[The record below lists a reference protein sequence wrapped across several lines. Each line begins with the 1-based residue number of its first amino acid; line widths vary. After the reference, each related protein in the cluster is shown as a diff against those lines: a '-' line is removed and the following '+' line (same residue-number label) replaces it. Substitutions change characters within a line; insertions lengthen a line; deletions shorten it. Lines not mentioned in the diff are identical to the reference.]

1 MPSLN
6 FTSKLL
12 ELEDAIVDDLF
23 ISDFTIHISLTMKRM
38 PHRCPHC
45 GSWTEQVHDYRPS
58 IIKDLPIMGKQTLL
72 HYKKRRYHCPA
83 CNHHFYEA
91 FPGLPKYC
99 HITTR
104 LAFYSIHL
112 LRNTQNV
119 RSVSHT
125 LGISA
130 SSVFRR
136 MSDVQYPVPRHLP
149 TVLSIDEFRGNAGG
163 QKFQAILTDA
173 ASHKLFDILPS
184 RSQVSLMTYFQQ
196 FKNRNQVR
204 YFVMDM
210 NQVYRDI
217 ALSYFPNAT
226 IVIDRFHV
234 VRYVTWALENIRKRI
249 QKQMHPSKRKYFKR
263 SRRILLA
270 HQSKLSRENLDALEI
285 MLMQS
290 NDLAVAYHLKE
301 LFYEFMSSE
310 NRIEAGKRLH
320 TFILATQVSQLNEF
334 KPCLTMLGNWSKYIL
349 NSFDCPYNNGYTEG
363 TNNTIK
369 VIKRNAYGY
378 RNFNN
383 FRNRI
388 FLSLAK

>member
-1 MPSLN
+1 
-6 FTSKLL
+6 
-12 ELEDAIVDDLF
+12 
-23 ISDFTIHISLTMKRM
+23 
-38 PHRCPHC
+38 
-45 GSWTEQVHDYRPS
+45 
-58 IIKDLPIMGKQTLL
+58 
-72 HYKKRRYHCPA
+72 
-83 CNHHFYEA
+83 
-91 FPGLPKYC
+91 
-99 HITTR
+99 
-104 LAFYSIHL
+104 
-112 LRNTQNV
+112 
-119 RSVSHT
+119 
-125 LGISA
+125 
-130 SSVFRR
+130 
-136 MSDVQYPVPRHLP
+136 MSDVQYPTPGHLP

-173 ASHKLFDILPS
+173 ANHKLFDILPS

-210 NQVYRDI
+210 NRVYRDL

-270 HQSKLSRENLDALEI
+270 HQNKLNPENLDALEI

-301 LFYEFMSSE
+301 LFYEFMASE
-310 NRIEAGKRLH
+310 NRVEAGKRLH
-320 TFILATQVSQLNEF
+320 TFVLAAQVSQLNEF